1 MKSILLKKTCIL
13 FLLLAVFLCIFA
25 HAETDVGYGAD
36 TNENITLPGG
46 NITIPGSGY
55 GSRIGS
61 GADIGA
67 GSNGTGGNITIGC
80 GTITGIGGNTDLPA
94 VSGAHAIP
102 ETGDGIHPALWLCI
116 IAFSG
121 AALFYIKKRFA

>member
-36 TNENITLPGG
+36 
-46 NITIPGSGY
+46 
-55 GSRIGS
+55 
-61 GADIGA
+61 IGA
-67 GSNGTGGNITIGC
+67 GSNGTGGNITIGG